1 VKVDRIVIGD
11 LRERVLIRYTL
22 RNVTPRQSLA
32 VGEVYCFEVSR
43 LINTGSI

>member
-1 VKVDRIVIGD
+1 VDRIVISA

-22 RNVTPRQSLA
+22 RNVTPRQRPPG
-32 VGEVYCFEVSR
+32 GEVYCFEVSR

>member
-1 VKVDRIVIGD
+1 VKVDRIVISV

-22 RNVTPRQSLA
+22 RNVTPRQRLA
-32 VGEVYCFEVSR
+32 RGEVYCFEVSR